1 LNNSNSISNWK
12 QEIETLY
19 KRNNSLGVGVFNK
32 NGELL
37 YANESMKLFLG
48 YDDNTSRHTN
58 SFVNPELVSLTKS
71 IEEGLIFEG
80 IITIGNFSD
89 ISYSFKGKAYKKK
102 NELLIY
108 CEADTSALFEQNKT
122 MSNLNQ
128 EINNLQRQLIKE
140 KKVLEKTLLELK
152 ETQQMLIH
160 SEKMNAIGKLVAG
173 VAHEIN
179 NPISFVYNNLFL
191 LDNYIKDIVLVNDKI
206 NDLIL
211 KTNNNKLIDTVNKV
225 KVKFEMD
232 YLISDSFDI
241 TVETREGVERV
252 KNIVKDL
259 RTFSRLDESE
269 IKNVSL
275 VDSISSTISIIRP
288 ELSQKS
294 ISFDFS
300 YENDIRLDCYP
311 GQLNQSI
318 LNVLINSIQAVDENG
333 LISIQL
339 SEFKDYIT
347 ITVKDNGCGIDEKII
362 TRIFEPFFTTKPV
375 GSGTGLGLSITYKI
389 IVELHGGKLGVNSE
403 EGLGTEI
410 LFTIPKSIGI

>member
-1 LNNSNSISNWK
+1 MNNSNSISNWK

>member
-1 LNNSNSISNWK
+1 
-12 QEIETLY
+12 
-19 KRNNSLGVGVFNK
+19 LGVGVFNK